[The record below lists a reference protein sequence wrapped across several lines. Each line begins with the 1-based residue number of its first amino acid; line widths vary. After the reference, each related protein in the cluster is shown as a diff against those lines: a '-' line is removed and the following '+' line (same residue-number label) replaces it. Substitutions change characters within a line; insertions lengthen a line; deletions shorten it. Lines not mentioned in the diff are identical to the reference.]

1 MSSTETAIVAAW
13 QQGDEQAVRAI
24 FNRHYPRAV
33 RLAVLSGLGPEEAQD
48 CAQEAF
54 LRAFECR
61 WQLRDPAT
69 FPLWFQRII
78 TRHILA
84 SLKVRQRSRL
94 VPLEQAGELEEDWG
108 RTRVPQPDEVA
119 ISAESHEYLWQQVQ
133 ALPPKY
139 RVPLVLRYYGDFSL
153 REVAE
158 LLGQREGA
166 IRVIIY
172 RAMHKLRQCLQEA
185 QSLEQVIPL
194 AVGEYDGWDKS
205 AIK

>member
-1 MSSTETAIVAAW
+1 MSDTETAIVAAW
-13 QQGDEQAVRAI
+13 QQGDEQAVRAV
-24 FNRHYPRAV
+24 FNRYYPRAV
-33 RLAVLSGLGPEEAQD
+33 RLAVLSGLESEEAQD

-78 TRHILA
+78 TRHILT

-94 VPLEQAGELEEDWG
+94 VPLEQADELDEDWG
-108 RTRVPQPDEVA
+108 RTQVPQPDEVA

-139 RVPLVLRYYGDFSL
+139 RVPLVLRYYGEFSL

-158 LLGQREGA
+158 LLGQREGT
-166 IRVIIY
+166 IRVIIH
-172 RAMHKLRQCLQEA
+172 RALHKLRQCLQEA
-185 QSLEQVIPL
+185 QSPEQVIHL
-194 AVGEYDGWDKS
+194 AVSEYDGWDKS